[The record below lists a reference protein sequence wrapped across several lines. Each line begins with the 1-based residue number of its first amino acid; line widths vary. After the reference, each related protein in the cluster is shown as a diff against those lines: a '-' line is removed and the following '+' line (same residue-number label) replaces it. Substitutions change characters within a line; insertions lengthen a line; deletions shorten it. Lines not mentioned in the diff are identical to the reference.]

1 MISRE
6 DFIGIVEAGFAD
18 LIFQKRIGSDD
29 VKQTAERLRLLLTL
43 FKNDYPDC
51 VTLFEKDLKKI
62 TRSKNVAN
70 FKLSTQE
77 KRRNAAVGNS
87 GLDGSRGVARD

>member
-6 DFIGIVEAGFAD
+6 DFIGVVEAGFAD
-18 LIFQKRIGSDD
+18 LIFQKRIDADD
-29 VKQTAERLRLLLTL
+29 VKQTAERLKLLLTL

-51 VTLFEKDLKKI
+51 VELFEKDLKKLL
-62 TRSKNVAN
+62 RSKNFAN

-77 KRRNAAVGNS
+77 KRRVAALGNS
-87 GLDGSRGVARD
+87 GFVGSRGIVRD